1 MNGNDYYDDCLA
13 SAFRKTMFLMLGGT
27 AIVFGLTLK
36 KIELKKAYLEE
47 RKVSNNILISDNEFY
62 RNDGVYN
69 QEPCNDKYEVV
80 YQDDQTLAISV
91 YGDSPAER
99 YMYTEFLEHNITINE
114 NGEGTYTISFDEE
127 NLTDDNYAE
136 FVAQFYE
143 EHQSEGVQ
151 RKRA

>member
-13 SAFRKTMFLMLGGT
+13 SAFCKTMFLMLGGT

-80 YQDDQTLAISV
+80 YQDDQTLAIRV

-99 YMYTEFLEHNITINE
+99 YMYTEFLENNITINE

-136 FVAQFYE
+136 FVAQFSE